1 MIDKIKK
8 IVDNINTQIEN
19 GEHYIVD
26 ILDGTID
33 DKIELIDMPD
43 GGFKVKYS
51 KENWWI
57 FDNEDLE
64 FETVESLFKRNITIK
79 NNKGLDV
86 CYL

>member
-19 GEHYIVD
+19 GGHYIVD

-43 GGFKVKYS
+43 SGFKVKYS